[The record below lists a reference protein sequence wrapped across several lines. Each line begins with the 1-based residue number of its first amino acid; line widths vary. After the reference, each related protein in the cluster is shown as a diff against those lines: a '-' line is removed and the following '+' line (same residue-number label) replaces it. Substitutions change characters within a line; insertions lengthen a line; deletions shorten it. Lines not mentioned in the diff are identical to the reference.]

1 MGRGWFWVSY
11 IAIAVMAALGL
22 AAFIWY
28 AVTAGNYI
36 QTLSGVGPTGGEVT
50 AVAGLGISILTNPAA
65 SSLTINNDGILT
77 NTGVGPD
84 AAGAIALIGGQGM
97 TVTPNAGT
105 HEITLATTAILT
117 ISNVPPTA
125 GGEVTL
131 NGGTAI
137 GVVPNAGGNEITINN
152 EGVTSL
158 TAQEGIVGSGTTGDI
173 TIYNELVHNALL
185 PFGDPNGPEV
195 SYIVAMGFAIPEN
208 TWVTGLIPGF
218 SPILLPGVSPGDGGV
233 GNGGII
239 WTVPSVGEYHFSA
252 GCAVFPSAIRAD
264 DYQGVSLAINLGGST
279 VDPSVSGYIPY
290 GASMTMDM
298 SAGGTNQPLV
308 FRRFS
313 VSGIVHAGCVG
324 CPVNV
329 GDALSI
335 HIRQDHTGAGGAVT
349 MSAVCRIQ
357 VAKSK

>member
-1 MGRGWFWVSY
+1 
-11 IAIAVMAALGL
+11 MAGLGL
-22 AAFIWY
+22 AAFIWF
-28 AVTAGNYI
+28 AVMSGKYV
-36 QTLSGVGPTGGEVT
+36 QTISGVGPTGGEVT
-50 AVAGLGISILTNPAA
+50 EIGGLGISILTNPAS

-84 AAGAIALIGGQGM
+84 AAGAIALIAGQGM
-97 TVTPNAGT
+97 TVTPNAGA
-105 HEITLATTAILT
+105 HEITLATTGILT
-117 ISNVPPTA
+117 ISGVPPTA

-131 NGGTAI
+131 NAGTAI
-137 GVVPNAGGNEITINN
+137 GVVPNIGGNEITINN
-152 EGVTSL
+152 LGVTSL

-208 TWVTGLIPGF
+208 TWVTGLVPGF
-218 SPILLPGVSPGDGGV
+218 SSILLPGVAPGDGGV
-233 GNGGII
+233 GNAVIQ

-252 GCAVFPSAIRAD
+252 GCAVFPSDIRAN
-264 DYQGVSLAINLGGST
+264 DYQGVTLAINVGGST
-279 VDPSVSGYIPY
+279 VDPMLSGFVPY
-290 GASMTMDM
+290 GGSMTMDM
-298 SAGGTNQPLV
+298 SAGGTEQPLA